1 VMAVGL
7 EAAMVGE
14 KDLDVFCGK
23 GGSDYHVMRQRL
35 LEAHTTIYGLCFA
48 YILEITR
55 VRLGHNIESS
65 RVTIRRPSGIQ
76 T

>member
-1 VMAVGL
+1 MTSL
-7 EAAMVGE
+7 ENRDIKLSIE
-14 KDLDVFCGK
+14 KGYFINNFI
-23 GGSDYHVMRQRL
+23 SVMRQRL
-35 LEAHTTIYGLCFA
+35 LEAHTTMHGLCFA

-55 VRLGHNIESS
+55 VRLGHNREST